1 MNYKKIRTNLLK
13 KLENNSIAIIS
24 ASDQKI
30 RSNDTEYIF
39 RQSSN
44 FYYLTG
50 LEEDCSVL
58 VLSKQNGISKSY
70 LFLKDNDKLT
80 TLWLGKSLGVKKAKK
95 TIDVDK
101 VYDIKKYKKRL
112 EKLLV
117 DHNNLYIE
125 QFTNSTYYEDAKNIA
140 LSLSNNRAIKQS
152 PRNFLDI
159 ATHIETLRLIKDKDE
174 IKVIKKAIDITKK
187 AHHKAMKNISKCSY
201 EYQVQAI
208 YNNTFIKNK
217 AFSDAYSTI
226 VAGGDRAN
234 VLHYINNNKKL
245 DKNDLVLIDAG
256 CEYKMYAS
264 DITRTFPVNGK
275 FSEAQKDV
283 YNKILDAQ
291 KKIIAMIKPGIK
303 RLELQKL
310 SEKLLC
316 TALIELGVLNGSL
329 EYNLKEKTFKKYYPH
344 GIGHWMGLDV
354 HDQAPYFED
363 DFSDIILKEG
373 MVLTI
378 EPGLYL
384 KKSDK
389 NIPKQYRGIGIRIED
404 DILVTKDAYENLS
417 LSIVKDVK
425 DIEEIMKA

>member
-1 MNYKKIRTNLLK
+1 MNYKKRRESLLK
-13 KLENNSIAIIS
+13 KLKDNSIAIIS
-24 ASDQKI
+24 SANQKI

-44 FYYLTG
+44 FYYLSG
-50 LEEDCSVL
+50 LNEDSSVL
-58 VLSKQNGISKSY
+58 VLVKKGGKNKSY

-101 VYDIKKYKKRL
+101 VYDIKKYTKRL
-112 EKLLV
+112 KKLFLGC
-117 DHNNLYIE
+117 DNLYIE
-125 QFTNSTYYEDAKNIA
+125 QFVESTYYDEAKDIA
-140 LSLSNNRAIKQS
+140 LSLSKTRGIKQS
-152 PRNFLDI
+152 PKNYLDI
-159 ATHIETLRLIKDKDE
+159 ATHIESLRLIKDDDE
-174 IKVIKKAIDITKK
+174 IKVIKKAINITKK
-187 AHHKAMKNISKCSY
+187 AHHKAMKNITKCSY

-226 VAGGDRAN
+226 VASGDRAN
-234 VLHYINNNKKL
+234 VLHYIKNNKRF

-264 DITRTFPVNGK
+264 DITRVFPVSGK

-283 YNKILDAQ
+283 YNKVLDVQ
-291 KKIIAMIKPGIK
+291 KNIISMIKPGIK
-303 RLELQKL
+303 RLDLQSE

-316 TALIELGVLNGSL
+316 KALIELGVLKGDL
-329 EYNLKEKTFKKYYPH
+329 ENNLKKKTFKKYYPH

-354 HDQAPYFED
+354 HDQAPYYED
-363 DFSDIILKEG
+363 DLSDISLKEG

-384 KKSDK
+384 KKDDK
-389 NIPKQYRGIGIRIED
+389 DVPKKYRGIGIRIED
-404 DILVTKDAYENLS
+404 DILVTSNGYENLS
-417 LSIVKDVK
+417 IAIVKSVK
-425 DIEEIMKA
+425 DIEQMMKG